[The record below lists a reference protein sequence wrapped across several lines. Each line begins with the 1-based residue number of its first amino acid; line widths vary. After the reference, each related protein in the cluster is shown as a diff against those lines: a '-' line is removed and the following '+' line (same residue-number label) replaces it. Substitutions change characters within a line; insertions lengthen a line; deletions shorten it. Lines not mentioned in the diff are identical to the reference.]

1 MLYDTINIQFTLIN
15 NTTGNTVLYKSVGN
29 EISSVLPQTTASF
42 DETIDES
49 IDFWISEKDITT
61 NLELQF
67 EQVDDGINI
76 NIINLNGWTNS
87 DKDGIMN
94 FYYQSPRVVHHFMV
108 PHHTPSSEIGV
119 VIVGTVETPVI
130 PPSEG

>member
-1 MLYDTINIQFTLIN
+1 MLYDTININFQLTNNATGITTLYQSLANAISVQSG
-15 NTTGNTVLYKSVGN
+15 TTSD
-29 EISSVLPQTTASF
+29 IQ
-42 DETIDES
+42 ETCDES
-49 IDFWISEKDITT
+49 VDFNIGLKNITPM
-61 NLELQF
+61 LGLQF

-76 NIINLNGWTNS
+76 NIINLNEWTNS

-94 FYYQSPRVVHHFMV
+94 FYYQSPKVVHHFMV
-108 PHHTPSSEIGV
+108 PHHTPNSEIGV